1 MRKTAILL
9 MLATMLSIT
18 GCDFFRRVA
27 GRPVSSDIE
36 NKRLEIMKAEEAALQ
51 AYLDSV
57 KMVRERVAADSIAA
71 LDTLKAHGVMMNG
84 PAVLGGFAG
93 EVSPLRYH
101 LIIGAFK
108 TRSNAEKL
116 AQKAEARGY
125 DVELM
130 DFRRGMVAVGVCA
143 SDRIAETVAGY
154 MDLRG
159 ESFCPEGAWILI
171 SE

>member
-1 MRKTAILL
+1 MRKSVILL
-9 MLATMLSIT
+9 VLATMLSVT
-18 GCDFFRRVA
+18 GCDFFRMVA

-57 KMVRERVAADSIAA
+57 KMVRERVVSDSLAA
-71 LDTLKAHGVMMNG
+71 LDTLKAYGVMMNG
-84 PAVLGGFAG
+84 PALLGGFAG
-93 EVSPLRYH
+93 EVSPARYH
-101 LIIGAFK
+101 VIIGAFK

-116 AQKAEARGY
+116 ARKAEDKGY
-125 DVELM
+125 DVELI

-154 MDLRG
+154 MGLRG
-159 ESFCPEGAWILI
+159 ESFCPEGAWVLVN
-171 SE
+171 E

>member
-9 MLATMLSIT
+9 MLAAMLSIT

-71 LDTLKAHGVMMNG
+71 LDTLRAHGVMMNG
-84 PAVLGGFAG
+84 PAVLGGFSG
-93 EVSPLRYH
+93 EVYPVRYR

-116 AQKAEARGY
+116 AQKAEDKGY
-125 DVELM
+125 DVELI

-154 MDLRG
+154 MAVRG

-171 SE
+171 NE